1 MRVYV
6 SLLPATLLTLA
17 LFCLMQYLIS
27 GSRMPVVL
35 PDYQGFVNL
44 IHLQRDP
51 DPQDTS
57 VARRALPEQP
67 RLPEET
73 LQLPQP
79 VAAAAETP
87 DFSELSV
94 AMPGLAALDLDH
106 GPYLA
111 PPGEHIITAIPTFK
125 PDTRTTQLK
134 TDNPAADTLAS
145 NSVPLQPPG
154 MSAIT
159 GPAGELTSPG
169 SGGDEVIPLFRIDP
183 NYPRK
188 AARAGKEG
196 WVKIEFTITEHG
208 TVIDPVVVEARPRR
222 TFNRSALM
230 AIRKWQFKPKHT
242 NGKAVSRKAS
252 QIIEFNLANR

>member
-1 MRVYV
+1 MRVV
-6 SLLPATLLTLA
+6 ALFPATMLTLA
-17 LFCLMQYLIS
+17 LFFLMQYLIS

-35 PDYQGFVNL
+35 PDSQGFVNL

-51 DPQDTS
+51 APQDTS
-57 VARRALPEQP
+57 TARRALPEQP
-67 RLPEET
+67 RLSEET

-87 DFSELSV
+87 DFSELLL

-111 PPGEHIITAIPTFK
+111 RPGEHTLTERPKFK
-125 PDTRTTQLK
+125 PDTRTTQMK
-134 TDNPAADTLAS
+134 ADNPAADRLAS

-154 MSAIT
+154 MSDIT
-159 GPAGELTSPG
+159 GPAGELTRPG
-169 SGGDEVIPLFRIDP
+169 SGGDEVIPLLRIDP
-183 NYPRK
+183 DYPRK
-188 AARAGKEG
+188 AARAGEEG

-208 TVIDPVVVEARPRR
+208 TVINPVVVKARPRR

-242 NGKAVSRKAS
+242 NGKPVPRKAS
-252 QIIEFNLANR
+252 QVIEFKLANR